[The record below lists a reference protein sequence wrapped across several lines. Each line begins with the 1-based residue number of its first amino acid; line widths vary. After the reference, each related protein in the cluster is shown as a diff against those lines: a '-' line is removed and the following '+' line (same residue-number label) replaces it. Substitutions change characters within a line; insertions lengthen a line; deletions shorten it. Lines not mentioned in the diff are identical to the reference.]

1 MEETGD
7 LSKVRLYY
15 TFNDGTD
22 KWSKYQFIPNESD
35 FTELKE
41 TVDDLE
47 KRLDSIAFN
56 KCYPVGCTYIQL
68 PGHKDPKS
76 LLGLGTWQDIS
87 IRYQGAFFRVFQQ
100 GVSGAFSDAKNDGL
114 YPNLQEASLPNI
126 TGGFFAQQIG
136 GSTPAYGAFY
146 HRDGSGKVDSGWSS
160 GSHYRNYIGFDAA
173 SGDTTPNGKT
183 YQNGAEVKPKNYA
196 IRIWER
202 MS

>member
-1 MEETGD
+1 MEKTGD

-114 YPNLQEASLPNI
+114 YPNLQGASLPNI
-126 TGGFFAQQIG
+126 TGNLRSEISGGGWATPTGVFKDTSLFQISRTG
-136 GSTPAYGAFY
+136 DDAGRY
-146 HRDGSGKVDSGWSS
+146 HTGVNVSFS
-160 GSHYRNYIGFDAA
+160 AA
-173 SGDTTPNGKT
+173 NSNSI
-183 YQNGAEVKPKNYA
+183 YQNSAEVKPKNYS

-202 MS
+202 IV